1 VRGATGAVL
10 VDVVLVDELVTG
22 NTMVTLELLLKLE
35 VVEIIEKLETGTVML
50 SFELVTTAE
59 ELVAE
64 GMVLEEEFEVV
75 VLVDELVTGNT
86 MVTLELLLKLEV
98 VELTGEFGPDTMVL
112 SFELVTTA
120 EELVAEGMV
129 LEDETEVVELTDESV
144 TGRTI
149 FELDELLRLD
159 LVEMT
164 DEFEI
169 GYKTLLERILLL
181 EPEIRL
187 VTISAELVDTPGLA
201 DEDVLVDTEEI
212 VDTGSRV
219 EEDADADGLI
229 NAEELPDG
237 VETAGLKMTVAKMIP
252 EASRRLD
259 RSN

>member
-10 VDVVLVDELVTG
+10 EDIVLVDELVTG
-22 NTMVTLELLLKLE
+22 STIVTLELLLKLE
-35 VVEIIEKLETGTVML
+35 VVEIIENLETGTV
-50 SFELVTTAE
+50 
-59 ELVAE
+59 
-64 GMVLEEEFEVV
+64 
-75 VLVDELVTGNT
+75 
-86 MVTLELLLKLEV
+86 
-98 VELTGEFGPDTMVL
+98 VL

-201 DEDVLVDTEEI
+201 DEDGLVDTERI
-212 VDTGSRV
+212 VDTESRV

-229 NAEELPDG
+229 NADSLR